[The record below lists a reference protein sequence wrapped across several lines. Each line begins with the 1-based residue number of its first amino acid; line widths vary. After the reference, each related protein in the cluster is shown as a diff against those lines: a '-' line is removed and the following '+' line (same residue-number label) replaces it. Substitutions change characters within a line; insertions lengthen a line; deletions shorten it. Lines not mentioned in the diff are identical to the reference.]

1 MHEAVE
7 LGRADVSAY
16 HRTLIDKYICL
27 HRPVC
32 ALVAGV
38 VFYAVGPT
46 LCTFAR
52 IGRQVEILRL
62 LNLVVF
68 LIPSVELGGSSSIS
82 QPNCDRNAVRSEA
95 FDAFRL
101 IALSFTAGFPR
112 FISSTIAAAAST
124 AANAVKAILSFEDL
138 TENTNTFLR
147 PFVLISW
154 IINIYAS
161 LFGIITVD
169 KSCQNGNIIV

>member
-1 MHEAVE
+1 MFSSRRVSALRGGFSWEVEALHETVE

-16 HRTLIDKYICL
+16 HRALIDKYIRL

-46 LCTFAR
+46 LCAFAR

-68 LIPSVELGGSSSIS
+68 LVPSVELGGNYNLGDFNGVLLYLPAELR
-82 QPNCDRNAVRSEA
+82 QKRREPWPLLQLRS
-95 FDAFRL
+95 
-101 IALSFTAGFPR
+101 
-112 FISSTIAAAAST
+112 
-124 AANAVKAILSFEDL
+124 
-138 TENTNTFLR
+138 
-147 PFVLISW
+147 
-154 IINIYAS
+154 
-161 LFGIITVD
+161 
-169 KSCQNGNIIV
+169 